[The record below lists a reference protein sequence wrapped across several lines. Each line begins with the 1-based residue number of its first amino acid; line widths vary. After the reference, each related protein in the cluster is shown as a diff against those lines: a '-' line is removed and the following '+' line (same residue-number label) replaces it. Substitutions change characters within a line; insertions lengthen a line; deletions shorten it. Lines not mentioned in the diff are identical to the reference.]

1 MHVIKRNGEQEEVSL
16 QKVQNRL
23 VKLATNLDIDIIPIA
38 QKVIN
43 QIYDGIHTTELDEFA
58 AALCVSLVTVNPD
71 YGKLASYL
79 LVSNNH
85 KNTSP
90 SFSEAMN
97 ILYNNTDG
105 DGKHVPLIAED
116 VHQIIMKN
124 KDKLNATIKYDRDY
138 DIDFFGFKT
147 LERAYLIRVKDNII
161 ERPQHMYMRVALG
174 IHKTDIRAAIET
186 YNLMSERY
194 FTHATP
200 TLFHS
205 GTPFSQMLSCF
216 LLGGSRE
223 SDSIKGIYKLLG
235 DCASISQ
242 WAGGIGVNIH
252 HIRSKGAL
260 IRGTNGKSNGI
271 IPMLRVFNETARYV
285 DQGGGKRKG
294 SFAIYIEPHHPDIE
308 EFLKLRFNQG
318 KEELRCRDLFTALW
332 VSDLFMKQVENDGDW
347 YYLDDDECPGLSEC
361 WGEEYEKLYW
371 QYVNAGKYRKVIRK
385 ISSGDNNSKE
395 VVIDHIKA
403 RDLWTMICESQ
414 IETGTPYILFKDSVN
429 RKSNQQNLGTIRSSN
444 LCAEIV
450 EYSDD
455 KEYAC
460 CTLASLSLSSFVVFD
475 EQEDG
480 SLVPRFDHQML
491 SDVCRVVIT
500 NLDKVIDLNVYPVPE
515 TKLSNERHRP
525 LGLGVQ
531 GLYDTFMKMRYPFE
545 SDEARQLNREIFE
558 TIYYASMKTSIELAK
573 QKGAYSTFK
582 GSPLSQGKFQFDLW
596 GEKPAT
602 DRYDWD
608 ELRHEVIKHGARNS
622 LLIALMPT
630 ASTSQILGNV
640 ESFEPINNNI
650 FTRRTLAGE
659 FVVINQYL
667 VRDLIKL
674 GVWSIELKNEIIAN
688 NGSVQG
694 LKKVPKELQELYKT
708 VWEVKQKSVIDMSAD
723 RGPFI
728 CQTQSLNLHFKN
740 ANQKLL
746 SSALTYGWKRGLKT
760 GSYYIR
766 SQSDANAIQ
775 FTISKKTVDSVNKQT
790 GRKGISITKKSGHIK
805 NNTRRNTNRTNE
817 ILETLNIENNEIKS
831 YGVNTNTFEKNTLL
845 SPNNEEQEVIDFN
858 IDKELDL
865 VMESVSI
872 NQTDSEPT
880 TNNNEICESCSG

>member
-1 MHVIKRNGEQEEVSL
+1 MVASTTMHVIKRNGKREEVSL

-38 QKVIN
+38 QRVIN
-43 QIYDGIHTTELDEFA
+43 QIHDGIHTTELDEFA
-58 AALCVSLVTVNPD
+58 AALCISLVTTNPD

-97 ILYNNTDG
+97 TLYNNTDG
-105 DGKHVPLIAED
+105 DGKRVPLIAED
-116 VHQIIMKN
+116 VYQIIMEN
-124 KDKLNATIKYDRDY
+124 KDKLNTTINYDRDY

-147 LERAYLIRVKDNII
+147 LERAYLIRVNDHIV

-186 YNLMSERY
+186 YNLMSQRY

-242 WAGGIGVNIH
+242 WAGGIGINIH

-271 IPMLRVFNETARYV
+271 VPMLRVFNETARYV

-308 EFLKLRFNQG
+308 DFLKLRFNHG
-318 KEELRCRDLFTALW
+318 KEEMRCRDLFTALW
-332 VSDLFMKQVENDGDW
+332 VSDLFMKQVECDGDW

-371 QYVNAGKYRKVIRK
+371 QYVKAGKYRKVIRR
-385 ISSGDNNSKE
+385 SGDTGTGSGSKDVE
-395 VVIDHIKA
+395 VDHIKA

-414 IETGTPYILFKDSVN
+414 IESGTPYILFKDSIN

-475 EQEDG
+475 KDESG
-480 SLVPRFDHQML
+480 NMIPHFNHQKL
-491 SDVCRVVIT
+491 GDVCRVVIT

-545 SDEARQLNREIFE
+545 SEEARQLNREIFE
-558 TIYYASMKTSIELAK
+558 TIYYSSMKTSIELAK
-573 QKGAYSTFK
+573 QKGAYSTFA

-596 GEKPAT
+596 GEKPPT

-608 ELRHEVIKHGARNS
+608 ELRREVMEHGARNS
-622 LLIALMPT
+622 LLVALMPT

-667 VRDLIKL
+667 VRDLIKI
-674 GVWSIELKNEIIAN
+674 GIWSTELKNEIIAN
-688 NGSVQG
+688 GGSVQG
-694 LKKVPKELQELYKT
+694 LKKVPKKLQELYKT

-766 SQSDANAIQ
+766 SQTDADAIQ
-775 FTISKKTVDSVNKQT
+775 FTISKKTMDSVNKQT
-790 GRKGISITKKSGHIK
+790 GRKNIGHTKKSGHIK
-805 NNTRRNTNRTNE
+805 NNTRRNTNRASE
-817 ILETLNIENNEIKS
+817 ILETLNVDNIEKTQVS
-831 YGVNTNTFEKNTLL
+831 
-845 SPNNEEQEVIDFN
+845 EESQTTDFN

-865 VMESVSI
+865 VMESVGLGTGESDD
-872 NQTDSEPT
+872 TG
-880 TNNNEICESCSG
+880 NNIVCENCSG